1 MKTVDK
7 LLGETLGRFST
18 ERIAVAR
25 KTPKD
30 DRVPGEE
37 DEGALPQLYVGG
49 PSDKPVTFAL
59 PEKPSSEEVA
69 LSNDFVRID
78 HRSLHTL
85 PPKSKERGEVRDLLV
100 NVASFLESHQTE
112 AARSLL
118 TQAEGV
124 WQQHLQARN
133 RLRYLLGM
141 LAGIFVLFVFGVVL
155 VLASDPHGALE
166 KVMPVYLLPLVLL
179 FSGMGAMTSVLTRL
193 SSIDLRDQT
202 SVPLVFISGMARP
215 VTAVFFALVVSLL
228 LGLRVLDFHIGIRG
242 GEDVPPALFLVAAF
256 LCGFS
261 ERFAEDVLARF
272 AAAVLF
278 GAATPIVS
286 IGPGTN
292 YPRSSKHAPNVVLR
306 SLNR

>member
-1 MKTVDK
+1 M
-7 LLGETLGRFST
+7 
-18 ERIAVAR
+18 AVPR

-30 DRVPGEE
+30 DRVPSEE
-37 DEGALPQLYVGG
+37 YCGAVPQLYVGG
-49 PSDKPVTFAL
+49 PTDKPVTFQT
-59 PEKPSSEEVA
+59 PIDPSLEQVA
-69 LSNDFVRID
+69 LMNDFVRVD

-85 PPKSKERGEVRDLLV
+85 PPKSRERGEVRDLLV
-100 NVASFLESHQTE
+100 NVASLVEGGQTE

-118 TQAEGV
+118 IEAEGV
-124 WQQHLQARN
+124 WLQHLQARN

-141 LAGIFVLFVFGVVL
+141 LAGVFVLFVFGVVL
-155 VLASDPHGALE
+155 VLASGRQGALE

-228 LGLRVLDFHIGIRG
+228 LGLRVLDFHVGMKG

-261 ERFAEDVLARF
+261 ERFAEDVLAR
-272 AAAVLF
+272 V
-278 GAATPIVS
+278 GGSGVVRGRDIRSVVERVRGSRRSGPHSGHDETP
-286 IGPGTN
+286 
-292 YPRSSKHAPNVVLR
+292 KK
-306 SLNR
+306 

>member
-1 MKTVDK
+1 MKTTDK
-7 LLGETLGRFST
+7 LLSAALRRFST

-30 DRVPGEE
+30 DSVLREE
-37 DEGALPQLYVGG
+37 DGG
-49 PSDKPVTFAL
+49 DFQMYLRGPPDRPVTFEL
-59 PEKPSSEEVA
+59 PPKASPDQVD
-69 LSNDFVRID
+69 LSYNVVRID

-85 PPKSKERGEVRDLLV
+85 DPKSRERGEVHDLLV
-100 NVASFLESHQTE
+100 NVVTLLQIGKTE

-118 TQAEGV
+118 VQAEGV
-124 WQQHLQARN
+124 WLQHLQARN

-155 VLASDPHGALE
+155 VLVSGGHGALE
-166 KVMPVYLLPLVLL
+166 KAMPVYLLPLVLL
-179 FSGMGAMTSVLTRL
+179 FAGMGAMTSVLTRL

-202 SVPLVFISGMARP
+202 SLPLVFISGMARP

-228 LGLRVLDFHIGIRG
+228 LGLRVLDFHIGIKG
-242 GEDVPPALFLVAAF
+242 DEDVPPALFLVAAF

-272 AAAVLF
+272 GGSGV
-278 GAATPIVS
+278 V
-286 IGPGTN
+286 
-292 YPRSSKHAPNVVLR
+292 RSRDTRSVVDR
-306 SLNR
+306 VRGSRQSGRGSGNDDIPKK